1 MKLSD
6 LKHLLERRTSYTEW
20 TDSDTW
26 KVLNRIR
33 KEKAGAGTRR
43 LMMRVCSVAAVFV
56 LLIGV
61 LAGSGTLGIFNRVD
75 HVNTTV
81 APIEIPMTQGGPN
94 SVEQPGGSG
103 GDGTGEGIGENI
115 GEGIGSDTTDG
126 GVTTTAVTNGRPL
139 SVDLE
144 LSSRKLR
151 EGDLVYVTAT
161 VTNISDSELPQPV
174 TLYNPDGVKLDQFT
188 LEPGAEKRWIGEWT
202 VTRAQLEAGK
212 ITFSVKYYVYD
223 GTLDDSGNPH
233 QQAHK
238 INFSKNITWDKSED
252 PAETPAEET
261 ASPAPAAETSLYRYT
276 VKADGTAEIT
286 GVTDTGI
293 TAADIPAELDGYK
306 ITSIGKKAFYN
317 LINLETVSIPE
328 GVTRIGEHAF
338 SLCYALKSVTIPEG
352 VTAID
357 GCAFDGCSQLVSVT
371 LPETLKSLSSR
382 AFDSCVNLRS
392 INIPDKLVSIDEAVF
407 RSDLKVRFIIS
418 PDHPVFAVE
427 NNALVNKKTMVLL
440 QYYDDGTA
448 DYAVSPGI
456 RRIGACAF
464 SDSSFASV
472 TIPDSVTQIGA
483 SAFSYCENL
492 REIVLPDTVTSLGYE
507 AFYAS
512 KNLKTANIPDSVTEI
527 EEAAFSFCSNLQSIQ
542 VSPDHPVFEMNGPML
557 IDKKQHRII
566 SCLGTA
572 AGSLEIPDGITWIDD
587 QAFYGCDRLT
597 EVIIPDSVTDIEYG
611 TFHECSDSLVIRAS
625 AGSAAQKYCE
635 EGNIKFEALTPAEG
649 TASPAPAASS
659 SLYRYTVKAN
669 GTAEITGVTDTGI
682 TTADI
687 PAELDGYRV
696 TSIGEEAFY
705 DLINLET
712 VSIPEGVTRIGS
724 KAFYGCRALKSVT
737 IPEGVTAIDGCAFFY
752 CLQLQSVTLPETLKT
767 LSDRA
772 FDYCP
777 NLESVN
783 IPDSLIS
790 MGEAVFR
797 GDKNVRL
804 SISPDHPVFSFENN
818 TLINKNTKTLLL
830 YHDDEAA
837 DYVVPQGITRIAS
850 CAFSDRNLTSVT
862 IPDSVAWI
870 GQCAFSDCQNLRE
883 IVLPDTVT
891 SIGGQAFFSCMRL
904 KTANIPDSVTEIGD
918 AVFSNCW
925 SLDSI
930 QISPDHPLLEMNGP
944 LLIDKVRRRIIS
956 CFGTAAGS
964 LVIPDGITMIDTQA
978 FCGCSL
984 LTEVI
989 IPDSVTDIRRP
1000 AFNGCSESLVIKA
1013 SAGSAAQEHCEEYNI
1028 KFEAISPAEEETV
1041 PEETPAENS
1050 EKIGTWTWKYTVK
1063 DDGTAE
1069 ITGVTEGLKTAEI
1082 PAELGGY
1089 KVTSI
1094 GDHVFEPC
1102 KKTQK
1107 AVLPEGIESL
1117 SNYAFSACSALQS
1130 VNIPASLLSIGAET
1144 FNHTAL
1150 ETVEISPDHPVFA
1163 IENNALVNKQEK
1175 TLVRVLDR
1183 RNKGA
1188 YAIEPGIRAIG
1199 RGALESCAFSSV
1211 TIPDSVESI
1220 GMFAFENC
1228 VNLTDI
1234 TIPDGVKSIEPQAFI
1249 SCVSLQSVVIPD
1261 SVTEIEQAV
1270 FAGCDIL
1277 TSVQVSPGHPDFEW
1291 RDLLLVGK
1299 KDRSII
1305 SASGAIEGIY
1315 TVPGDI
1321 EIIGHLAFMEC
1332 FKMTGI
1338 IVPEGVTEIRKYV
1351 FSTCDALQEITLPAS
1366 VTTLYPETFLFCG
1379 DSETGPLV
1387 KAPAGS
1393 YAQSFCE
1400 ENNIR
1405 FEELK

>member
-56 LLIGV
+56 LLVGV

-306 ITSIGKKAFYN
+306 VTSIGTQAFYSCRSMETARLPEGLVSIGMSAFLYCDHLRSVN
-317 LINLETVSIPE
+317 IPDSVVSISKGAFQNCLSLETIDISPEHPLFAMEGRCLINKQKNILLGITGIQDKTPLEIPEGIRRIESDALVNGRMTSVTLPGSLQEIGNCAFEKCVNLEEIILPE
-328 GVTRIGEHAF
+328 GVTQIGSYAF
-338 SLCYALKSVTIPEG
+338 LDCQNLKSVTIP
-352 VTAID
+352 A
-357 GCAFDGCSQLVSVT
+357 SVT
-371 LPETLKSLSSR
+371 SIESGVF
-382 AFDSCVNLRS
+382 AFCINLAS
-392 INIPDKLVSIDEAVF
+392 IQ
-407 RSDLKVRFIIS
+407 IS
-418 PDHPVFAVE
+418 PDNPVYETVDKL
-427 NNALVNKKTMVLL
+427 LVRKEYMSVVSAAPVIQRSYTIP
-440 QYYDDGTA
+440 DGIA
-448 DYAVSPGI
+448 E
-456 RRIGACAF
+456 IGFLAF
-464 SDSSFASV
+464 YGCDMIHEL
-472 TIPDSVTQIGA
+472 TIPDSVVTI
-483 SAFSYCENL
+483 CDDEN
-492 REIVLPDTVTSLGYE
+492 VFGD
-507 AFYAS
+507 
-512 KNLKTANIPDSVTEI
+512 
-527 EEAAFSFCSNLQSIQ
+527 CSEN
-542 VSPDHPVFEMNGPML
+542 
-557 IDKKQHRII
+557 
-566 SCLGTA
+566 
-572 AGSLEIPDGITWIDD
+572 
-587 QAFYGCDRLT
+587 
-597 EVIIPDSVTDIEYG
+597 
-611 TFHECSDSLVIRAS
+611 LVIRAS
-625 AGSAAQKYCE
+625 AGSAAQRHCEKY
-635 EGNIKFEALTPAEG
+635 GIKFEALTPAGEET
-649 TASPAPAASS
+649 TAPEPAAET
-659 SLYRYTVKAN
+659 SLYRYTVKAD

-712 VSIPEGVTRIGS
+712 VSIPEGVTRIGT

-797 GDKNVRL
+797 SDKNVRL

-891 SIGGQAFFSCMRL
+891 SIGGQAFFGCMRL

-925 SLDSI
+925 SLESI

-944 LLIDKVRRRIIS
+944 LLIDKAQRRIIS

-964 LVIPDGITMIDTQA
+964 LEIPDGITMIDNQA

-1261 SVTEIEQAV
+1261 SVTEIEPAV

-1405 FEELK
+1405 FEALE